1 MKHAENSE
9 KSKHE
14 VLVDSLVRTTQM
26 YLHIS
31 VYNCD
36 TVQWRTV
43 ILIFPALQSIVCSM
57 LEWKNSHMCYLQV
70 IWQRQCADEVIFI
83 LDCTTHCTNGFIH
96 SIRRTKLTTFRPESL
111 CRLVKRLVAALLT
124 LFNGQ

>member
-1 MKHAENSE
+1 MQKTVK

-14 VLVDSLVRTTQM
+14 VLVDSLLRTTQM

-43 ILIFPALQSIVCSM
+43 ILIFPALRSIVCSM
-57 LEWKNSHMCYLQV
+57 LEFKNSRVLFAGDLAKAVRRRSDLHFGLYHSLYEWFHPLYQEDKANNFTTRKFVQV
-70 IWQRQCADEVIFI
+70 
-83 LDCTTHCTNGFIH
+83 G
-96 SIRRTKLTTFRPESL
+96 
-111 CRLVKRLVAALLT
+111 
-124 LFNGQ
+124 